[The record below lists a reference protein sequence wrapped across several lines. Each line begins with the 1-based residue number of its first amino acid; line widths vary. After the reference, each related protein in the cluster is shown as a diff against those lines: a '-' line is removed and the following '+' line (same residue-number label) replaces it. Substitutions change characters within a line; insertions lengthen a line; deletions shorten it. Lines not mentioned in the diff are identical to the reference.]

1 MHSHD
6 YWTAE
11 TYQYRIQKLTNIF
24 GAAANSL
31 PAQVFMRLKHN
42 EPNLVKAVTCL
53 NLTQGKNSALLTTE

>member
-11 TYQYRIQKLTNIF
+11 TYQHRIQKLTNIF

-31 PAQVFMRLKHN
+31 TAQIFMRLKHN
-42 EPNLVKAVTCL
+42 EPNLVKAVT
-53 NLTQGKNSALLTTE
+53 